1 MGASANEIDREIS
14 ETRAGLDEKLNVL
27 EKRAASGARRVGIM
41 ATIGLAAGL
50 AVAGAAFLVYRR
62 VRRPSLTDRLQ
73 DFLPDALT
81 GLPDEVR
88 SRLRSGPIKVVIT
101 QGDEDAEPGTW
112 ESIGRKVAPTLVSTA
127 LGGVMSRLLGRT
139 PEPGSSDD

>member
-1 MGASANEIDREIS
+1 VGASANEIDREIS

-27 EKRAASGARRVGIM
+27 EKRAASGARRLGIM
-41 ATIGLAAGL
+41 AAIGLAAGL

-62 VRRPSLTDRLQ
+62 VRRPSLTERLQ

-101 QGDEDAEPGTW
+101 QGDDAAEPGTW

-127 LGGVMSRLLGRT
+127 LGGVMSRVLGRT
-139 PEPGSSDD
+139 SEPGSSED

>member
-27 EKRAASGARRVGIM
+27 EKRAASGARRLGIM
-41 ATIGLAAGL
+41 AAIGLAAGL

-62 VRRPSLTDRLQ
+62 VRRPSLTERLQ

-101 QGDEDAEPGTW
+101 QGDDAAEPGTW

-127 LGGVMSRLLGRT
+127 LGGVMSRVLGRT
-139 PEPGSSDD
+139 PEPGSSED

>member
-41 ATIGLAAGL
+41 AAIGLAAGL

-101 QGDEDAEPGTW
+101 QGDDAAEPGTW

-127 LGGVMSRLLGRT
+127 LGGVMSRVLGRT
-139 PEPGSSDD
+139 PEPGSSED

>member
-27 EKRAASGARRVGIM
+27 EKRAASGARRLGIM
-41 ATIGLAAGL
+41 AAIGLAAGL

-112 ESIGRKVAPTLVSTA
+112 ESTGRKVAPTLVSTA

-139 PEPGSSDD
+139 PEPGS